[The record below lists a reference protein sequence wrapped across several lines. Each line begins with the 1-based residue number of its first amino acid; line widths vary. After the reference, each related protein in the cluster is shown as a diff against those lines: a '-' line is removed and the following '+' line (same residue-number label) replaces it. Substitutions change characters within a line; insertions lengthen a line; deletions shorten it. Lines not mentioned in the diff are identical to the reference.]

1 MVVQLLLKSAMT
13 LDVSACHLPVER
25 CGKSCTA
32 QTPVSLCFI
41 VSPFISPFL
50 SSLKK
55 IMSSQIFPDKN
66 VLGCNSWGGVVELY
80 MSHIHAFNWTTGKIL
95 VRMDRPKIFIFLD
108 PVCYGKKYSNLF
120 ITISKSKTINKKENL
135 MFETRNECMRLCGE
149 NKQCLP
155 EPLPPLYLLQTGRS
169 RLSGVVLLRE

>member
-1 MVVQLLLKSAMT
+1 MSQHVIFLLSNVGSPALLKR
-13 LDVSACHLPVER
+13 LLHCVLLFPLLYHL
-25 CGKSCTA
+25 
-32 QTPVSLCFI
+32 
-41 VSPFISPFL
+41 FL

-66 VLGCNSWGGVVELY
+66 VLGCNSWGGFVELY
-80 MSHIHAFNWTTGKIL
+80 MSHIHAFNWTAGKIL

-120 ITISKSKTINKKENL
+120 ITISKSKTINKKENF
-135 MFETRNECMRLCGE
+135 MFETRNECMRLFGE